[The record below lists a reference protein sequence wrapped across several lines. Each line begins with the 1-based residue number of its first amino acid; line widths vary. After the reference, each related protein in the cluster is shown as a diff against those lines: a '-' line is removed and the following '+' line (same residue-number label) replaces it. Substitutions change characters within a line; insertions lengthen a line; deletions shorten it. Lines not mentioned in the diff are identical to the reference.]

1 MTIEISRL
9 DLSVIETDLRRL
21 FTPYG
26 EISSIEILRD
36 RLNNRSKGKAI
47 IDMPVKKQA
56 ELAAL
61 NLNGILISGKSILV
75 TLVISSDDD
84 NKKGSLL

>member
-1 MTIEISRL
+1 MIIEINRL

-36 RLNNRSKGKAI
+36 GLNNRSKGKAI
-47 IDMPVKKQA
+47 INMPVRKQA

-61 NLNGILISGKSILV
+61 NLNGILILGKSILV
-75 TLVISSDDD
+75 TLVASSDDD
-84 NKKGSLL
+84 IKKRSLL